1 MKVSITQHEVEIISS
16 HLSLAKEKTKASVAQ
31 EVENMVSL
39 LQSEQGKQYIEDDEQ
54 RAYTLDQYKSTAEKL
69 AEVTEDEFQKID
81 LSSADMLR

>member
-1 MKVSITQHEVEIISS
+1 MKVSFTQHEVEIISS

>member
-1 MKVSITQHEVEIISS
+1 M
-16 HLSLAKEKTKASVAQ
+16 AQ